1 MINIEI
7 CKSPNTPGTWNMRI
21 GDIEGSIDTY
31 NIDKK
36 CILDFISTEMNNESG
51 K

>member
-7 CKSPNTPGTWNMRI
+7 CKTSFSPKPGTWNMRI
-21 GDIEGSIDTY
+21 GDTEGSVDVY

-36 CILDFISTEMNNESG
+36 DILRFISEEM